1 MVIFRDG
8 GGEKEQ
14 PSGNKSSDTEDLLV
28 YFCVR
33 REAVPSRSAE
43 RQRLTGRDGGSS
55 PSCHSRQPR
64 RHLTV
69 TERGHWGQG
78 QAQGGATCPVA
89 PSPDQ
94 VQGPRP
100 RALAEPCAAAASWAP
115 TWLAPTKRQARNAS
129 ADGSRSDRCWSTP
142 GWWRYN
148 KHSRQLATEALLQ
161 H

>member
-64 RHLTV
+64 GHLTV

-78 QAQGGATCPVA
+78 QAQGGEGAPCPVA
-89 PSPDQ
+89 PGPDQ
-94 VQGPRP
+94 AQGPRP
-100 RALAEPCAAAASWAP
+100 RALAEPHSATAS
-115 TWLAPTKRQARNAS
+115 
-129 ADGSRSDRCWSTP
+129 
-142 GWWRYN
+142 
-148 KHSRQLATEALLQ
+148 
-161 H
+161 

>member
-33 REAVPSRSAE
+33 REAVPPRSAE
-43 RQRLTGRDGGSS
+43 RRRLTGRDGGSS

-64 RHLTV
+64 GHLTV

-78 QAQGGATCPVA
+78 QAQGGEGAPCPVA
-89 PSPDQ
+89 PGPDQ
-94 VQGPRP
+94 AQGPRP
-100 RALAEPCAAAASWAP
+100 RALAEPCAAAAS
-115 TWLAPTKRQARNAS
+115 
-129 ADGSRSDRCWSTP
+129 
-142 GWWRYN
+142 
-148 KHSRQLATEALLQ
+148 
-161 H
+161 